1 MKQTL
6 NEQLS
11 RIKSIMNLN
20 EETEEDLKKI
30 LQDKF
35 PKYKFHGKF
44 ERQGENIVN
53 KSFSKIRNGNLIAT
67 YKPSDDFF
75 VTEYIDGPHK
85 GFKVKKYA
93 DDKKDNEHITKSDLI
108 TKHEEKIKSYS
119 CLSERKFSII
129 RESGNGK
136 IVVGYEN
143 NGDGAAGGMIY
154 LVLEDDTYYVRGGEI
169 DGEEGKF
176 SCNGKEIKWG
186 EITKQGT
193 SKKVLTRTS
202 PDYFNEVTTSNPLK
216 YGMRDSSVEPENGL
230 IHILQKKLKELNLYN
245 AEPDGQFGPITYNA
259 VVEFQKTGK
268 DSDGNPLV
276 KDGLVGPK
284 TIKALG
290 LED

>member
-30 LQDKF
+30 LTDKF
-35 PKYKFHGKF
+35 PIHKFPGKF
-44 ERQGENIVN
+44 ERQGENIIN
-53 KSFSKIRNGNLIAT
+53 KSFSKIRNGNYIST

-85 GFKVKKYA
+85 GLKVKKFA
-93 DDKKDNEHITKSDLI
+93 DKDNEEITKSDLI

-119 CLSERKFSII
+119 CLSERKFYRI

-143 NGDGAAGGMIY
+143 NGDGSAGGIIY
-154 LVLEDDTYYVRGGEI
+154 LVLDDNTYYIRGGEI

-186 EITKQGT
+186 EITKRGT
-193 SKKVLTRTS
+193 SKKVLRQTS
-202 PDYFNEVTTSNPLK
+202 PDYFHDVTTSNPLK
-216 YGMRDSSVEPENGL
+216 YGMRDSSVEPEHGL